1 MFEREVKDIKVKKDI
16 VGRTANNLV
25 ETFENLQIKCEI
37 IKNGVKINALSLI
50 GLLNLD
56 VRKDCVI
63 SLLFDGESQKID
75 KAVRYLLD
83 EKII

>member
-56 VRKDCVI
+56 VRKDCII
-63 SLLFDGESQKID
+63 SLFFDGNSTKID
-75 KAVRYLLD
+75 KAIRYLLD

>member
-1 MFEREVKDIKVKKDI
+1 MFEREIINVKVKKDI
-16 VGRTANNLV
+16 VARTANNLV

-37 IKNGVKINALSLI
+37 IKNGIKINGLSLI

-56 VRKDCVI
+56 IRKDCII
-63 SLLFDGESQKID
+63 SLFFNGNSSKID

>member
-1 MFEREVKDIKVKKDI
+1 MFERKIKDIKVKKDI
-16 VGRTANNLV
+16 VARTASNLI

-37 IKNGVKINALSLI
+37 IKNGTKINGLSLM

-56 VRKDCVI
+56 IRKDCII
-63 SLLFDGESQKID
+63 SLFFDGNSSKID
-75 KAVRYLLD
+75 KAIRNLLD

>member
-1 MFEREVKDIKVKKDI
+1 MFEREIINIKVKKDI
-16 VGRTANNLV
+16 IARTANNLV

-37 IKNGVKINALSLI
+37 IKNGTKINALSLI

-56 VRKDCVI
+56 VRKDCII
-63 SLLFDGESQKID
+63 SLLFDGDSQKID
-75 KAVRYLLD
+75 KAVRYLLE

>member
-1 MFEREVKDIKVKKDI
+1 MFEREIINIKVKKDI
-16 VGRTANNLV
+16 VGRTASNLV

-37 IKNGVKINALSLI
+37 IKNGTKINALSLI

-56 VRKDCVI
+56 VRKDCII
-63 SLLFDGESQKID
+63 SLLFDGDSQKID
-75 KAVRYLLD
+75 KAIRYLLD

>member
-1 MFEREVKDIKVKKDI
+1 MFERKIKDIKVKKDI
-16 VGRTANNLV
+16 VARTASNLI

-37 IKNGVKINALSLI
+37 IKNGTKINGLSLM

-56 VRKDCVI
+56 IRKDCII
-63 SLLFDGESQKID
+63 SLFFDGNSSKID
-75 KAVRYLLD
+75 KAIRYLLD